1 MSAPKKAAPGDQKN
15 RMKITKQRLKEII
28 REVILAETLPT
39 FNLRPGDIVRH
50 KEEKFRG
57 RGRVLSKSAKR
68 GRSISVSWTD
78 AEGNVSQQRHDPS
91 MLMKVS
97 K

>member
-1 MSAPKKAAPGDQKN
+1 M
-15 RMKITKQRLKEII
+15 RITKQRLKEII

-57 RGRVLSKSAKR
+57 RGRVLSKSCKR
-68 GRSISVSWTD
+68 DRSVNVRWTD
-78 AEGNVSQQRHDPS
+78 AEGNVSTQCHDPS
-91 MLMKVS
+91 MLVGVS